1 MSISTLPKAPRAVP
15 HDARRILVVD
25 DEPRMINLIRM
36 NLEADGF
43 QVVTAP
49 NGTKALDAV
58 RTQLPDLVLLDVMM
72 PELDGFETLRML
84 REFSVIPVIMLTA
97 KGEEAD
103 KVWGLDLG
111 ADDYITKP
119 FSHKELLA
127 RVRAV
132 GRRALATGVK
142 EAHGSLE
149 AGPLRMDLDQH
160 EAFVADTRVDLTP
173 KEYELLRCLLINA
186 GKVVSHDTLLN
197 FAWGSNFDGDT
208 EMLKVHIRHLREKVE
223 RNPSAPEYVLTVRG
237 VGYKLGVRPG

>member
-1 MSISTLPKAPRAVP
+1 M
-15 HDARRILVVD
+15 DILVVD
-25 DEPRMINLIRM
+25 DDPDIVDIITYSLRK
-36 NLEADGF
+36 DGHRVIAGHDG
-43 QVVTAP
+43 QE
-49 NGTKALDAV
+49 ALDLA
-58 RTQLPDLVLLDVMM
+58 RKHHPDLAILDVMM
-72 PELDGFETLRML
+72 PKQNGFEVCRRLRQESPM
-84 REFSVIPVIMLTA
+84 PVILLTA

-142 EAHGSLE
+142 ADHGALE

-160 EAFVADTRVDLTP
+160 EAYVGEQLVDLTP
-173 KEYELLRCLLINA
+173 KEYELLRCLIINA

-237 VGYKLGVRPG
+237 VGYKLGVRPS